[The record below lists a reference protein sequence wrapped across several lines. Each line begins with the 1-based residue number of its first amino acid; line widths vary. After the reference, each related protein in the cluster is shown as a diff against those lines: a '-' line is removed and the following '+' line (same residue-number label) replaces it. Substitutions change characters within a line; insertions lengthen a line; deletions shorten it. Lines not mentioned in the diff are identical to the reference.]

1 MQTVSHAERQAL
13 EAFKSEQAA
22 MAWLAE
28 QSEVAAALDLAESG
42 EEEKAVV
49 QLAEAVQELLFAGE
63 DQRIEPAAKCRRV
76 EAGEDASPAEALPTG
91 AKEAEVAPAARC
103 VCIVLAGMRGSGKTT
118 LCSVLQK
125 VIGGEH
131 IHFDEITKTWPSQRR
146 AFQSSLKKA
155 LTKSLSAT
163 KSEKRS
169 KGLSGTSPQEVADE
183 SEDPFAPKKLSNEGD
198 KLVYVDRTHL
208 LSNQRVDIIAVLQ
221 KLRWRQRQ
229 CRTLLLE
236 FNHSSDVFGYGADG
250 QLSKRFSQNHITL
263 CAERIEAR
271 RSAHPVLRP
280 SAKLQGVLR
289 KEAKAAEPPSPAE
302 LRNFDARLSLEV
314 ADSPVQQALVVVKEL
329 QRLGWLTTVFDS
341 DALSLQV
348 ELAWQVYARAQ
359 DALRQGTHRT
369 HGTHGTVPDN
379 EKHERREWLAQCRQ
393 AAEEKAAAQA
403 AAEAKRVGKAVCW
416 RFDLPEVKQV
426 LLQRGSLP
434 ACFDIRAD
442 TVVELL
448 KLPAD
453 GDMERTAKEQGLE
466 VDALEAMTDALEALQ
481 GETFEV
487 RMTKIVISETMA
499 CALVA
504 LPPVVPHVGKV
515 PHVILGSRQGVPLAS
530 VEDLLKQAEAKGSS
544 VTCVDLPGSRPLL
557 GRLIRA
563 S

>member
-22 MAWLAE
+22 LAWLAE

-42 EEEKAVV
+42 EEEKAVA

-271 RSAHPVLRP
+271 GSAHPVLRP

-302 LRNFDARLSLEV
+302 
-314 ADSPVQQALVVVKEL
+314 ALVVVKEL

-359 DALRQGTHRT
+359 DALRQGTHR
-369 HGTHGTVPDN
+369 THGTVPDN

>member
-314 ADSPVQQALVVVKEL
+314 ADSPVQQ
-329 QRLGWLTTVFDS
+329 
-341 DALSLQV
+341 V

>member
-22 MAWLAE
+22 LAWLAE
-28 QSEVAAALDLAESG
+28 QSEVAAALDLAENG
-42 EEEKAVV
+42 EEEKAVA

-63 DQRIEPAAKCRRV
+63 EQRIEPASKCRRI
-76 EAGEDASPAEALPTG
+76 EADGADASPSAEALPNG
-91 AKEAEVAPAARC
+91 ANEAEVAPTARC
-103 VCIVLAGMRGSGKTT
+103 VCIVLSGMRGSGKTT

-169 KGLSGTSPQEVADE
+169 KGLSGTSPREVDE
-183 SEDPFAPKKLSNEGD
+183 SEDPLAPKKLSNEGD

-208 LSNQRVDIIAVLQ
+208 QSNQRVDIIAVLQ

-271 RSAHPVLRP
+271 GSAHPVLRP
-280 SAKLQGVLR
+280 SGKLQGVLR

-314 ADSPVQQALVVVKEL
+314 ADSPVQQALAVVKEL
-329 QRLGWLTTVFDS
+329 KRLGWLTIAFDS

-348 ELAWQVYARAQ
+348 ELAWQVYSRAQ
-359 DALRQGTHRT
+359 DALRQGT

-379 EKHERREWLAQCRQ
+379 EKQERREWLAQCRQ

-434 ACFDIRAD
+434 ACFEMRAD

-453 GDMERTAKEQGLE
+453 GDMERAAKEQGLE

-515 PHVILGSRQGVPLAS
+515 PHVILGSRPGVPLAS

-544 VTCVDLPGSRPLL
+544 VTCVDLPGSRPLS